1 MEYQYTFGTS
11 TTLTGTGNNMQS
23 LWDLSIIS
31 ILVQGHAR
39 LSTTTL
45 RSLMR
50 IVLFKA
56 IGEQSKSVLDSRVW
70 FWMVGV
76 FLSYFARV
84 YRVEYL
90 VFLRILSF

>member
-11 TTLTGTGNNMQS
+11 TTLTGTGTNMQS
-23 LWDLSIIS
+23 LQDLSRIS

-39 LSTTTL
+39 LSTTTS

-50 IVLFKA
+50 IVFKD
-56 IGEQSKSVLDSRVW
+56 IGGQSKSVLDSRVW
-70 FWMVGV
+70 FWTVGV

-90 VFLRILSF
+90 VFLRILCF

>member
-1 MEYQYTFGTS
+1 MEYQYTLGTS
-11 TTLTGTGNNMQS
+11 TTLTGTGTNMQS
-23 LWDLSIIS
+23 LRDLSRIS

-39 LSTTTL
+39 LSTTIL

-50 IVLFKA
+50 IVFKPT
-56 IGEQSKSVLDSRVW
+56 GGQRKGGGDSRVW
-70 FWMVGV
+70 FGTVGV
-76 FLSYFARV
+76 FFSYFARV